1 MIEHRPLNIGGMMS
15 GQVLKDIR
23 KKIRPVILN
32 LLMLTF
38 GFATMSMYPD
48 LQNTIRGSLGVR
60 EGIFEWSILAFTVG
74 LFAAFFIGHS
84 EFFEHHLKKGVAV
97 ATAFAAVP
105 QILIPFV
112 GNIHIIIVFRF
123 IQGFVVAMVP
133 LFSAQLG
140 RILSDERPL
149 AVGIVLSGIFL
160 GGIFGS
166 FAAGPLNNLFGWKA
180 TFILTGL
187 LLIGML
193 IIWWLL
199 TTEPE
204 IEEGDHD
211 VDSVWDMKFTWI
223 WGFTFFP
230 TIWVVFTIQG
240 FLPSTGF
247 EIGLED
253 AFIKNLHIIL
263 NACKVFWSIAIGYIA
278 YKISTRKKTD
288 RGIFDSYVHIMYAS
302 FIIAFAG
309 LMLMV
314 YALNN
319 EINALFPFALFLT
332 AGIQGV
338 GPVFWSSPSLIYPD
352 NLVSRGGFAL
362 GLLGNS
368 ANVAAPI
375 VTNVLRS
382 QALIYGWIAMGV
394 VSLFGL
400 VIAKLGMMQELPKKR

>member
-1 MIEHRPLNIGGMMS
+1 MS
-15 GQVLKDIR
+15 GQALQDVR

-38 GFATMSMYPD
+38 GFASMSMYPD
-48 LQNTIRGSLGVR
+48 LQNTIRNSLSVG

-97 ATAFAAVP
+97 ATAFAAIP
-105 QILIPFV
+105 QLLIPFI
-112 GNIHIIIVFRF
+112 GNIHVIIALRF
-123 IQGFVVAMVP
+123 VQGFVVAMVP

-140 RILSDERPL
+140 RILSHEKPL

-166 FAAGPLNNLFGWKA
+166 FAAGPLNAYLGWKA
-180 TFILTGL
+180 TFVLTGL

-193 IIWWLL
+193 GIWWVL
-199 TTEPE
+199 TKEPK
-204 IEEGDHD
+204 IEEEDHD
-211 VDSVWDMKFTWI
+211 VESVWNIKFTWI

-247 EIGLED
+247 EIGLEES
-253 AFIKNLHIIL
+253 FIKNLHIIL

-288 RGIFDSYVHIMYAS
+288 KGIFNSYVHIMYAS

-375 VTNVLRS
+375 VTDVLRS
-382 QALIYGWIAMGV
+382 QSLVYGWMAMAV

-400 VIAKLGMMQELPKKR
+400 IIAKVGKMQELPKTK

>member
-1 MIEHRPLNIGGMMS
+1 MS

>member
-1 MIEHRPLNIGGMMS
+1 MS
-15 GQVLKDIR
+15 GRALEDLR
-23 KKIRPVILN
+23 KKIRPVVLN

-38 GFATMSMYPD
+38 GFATMSLYPD
-48 LQNTIRGSLGVR
+48 LQNTIKASLDVSG
-60 EGIFEWSILAFTVG
+60 GLFEWSVLSFTVG

-84 EFFEHHLKKGVAV
+84 EFFEHNLKKGVV
-97 ATAFAAVP
+97 LATTFAAVP
-105 QILIPFV
+105 QLLIPFV
-112 GNIHIIIVFRF
+112 NNIYILIALRF
-123 IQGFVVAMVP
+123 VQGFVVSMVP

-140 RILSDERPL
+140 RILSDEKPL

-166 FAAGPLNNLFGWKA
+166 FVAGPMNNILGWKNA
-180 TFILTGL
+180 FLLTGSL
-187 LLIGML
+187 MFAML
-193 IIWWLL
+193 SIWWVL

-204 IEEGDHD
+204 IEEQAHD
-211 VDSVWDMKFTWI
+211 VESVWNIKFTWI

-230 TIWVVFTIQG
+230 TIWIVFTIQG

-247 EIGLED
+247 EIGLQES
-253 AFIKNLHIIL
+253 FIKNLHIVL
-263 NACKVFWSIAIGYIA
+263 NSCKVFWSIAVGYMA
-278 YKISTRKKTD
+278 YKISVKKETD

-302 FIIAFAG
+302 FIIAFIG
-309 LMLMV
+309 LMIMV
-314 YALNN
+314 YALSN
-319 EINALFPFALFLT
+319 EINALFPFALFLV

-352 NLVSRGGFAL
+352 NLVGRGGFAL

-375 VTNVLRS
+375 VTNVLES
-382 QALIYGWIAMGV
+382 QALIYGWVAMGL

-400 VIAKLGMMQELPKKR
+400 IIAKLGKMQKLPKKK

>member
-1 MIEHRPLNIGGMMS
+1 MS
-15 GQVLKDIR
+15 GQALQDVTE
-23 KKIRPVILN
+23 KIRPVVLN

-38 GFATMSMYPD
+38 GFATMSLYPD
-48 LQNTIRGSLGVR
+48 LQNTIKSSLGV
-60 EGIFEWSILAFTVG
+60 GGGLFDWSILAFTVG

-84 EFFEHHLKKGVAV
+84 EFFEHNLKKGVV
-97 ATAFAAVP
+97 IATSFAAIP
-105 QILIPFV
+105 QLLIPFI
-112 GNIHIIIVFRF
+112 GNIYLLIALRF
-123 IQGFVVAMVP
+123 LQGFVVSMVP

-140 RILSDERPL
+140 RILKDEKPL

-160 GGIFGS
+160 GGMFGS
-166 FAAGPLNNLFGWKA
+166 FSAGPLNNILGWRN
-180 TFILTGL
+180 TFWLTGIL
-187 LLIGML
+187 LYGML
-193 IIWWLL
+193 VVWWIF

-204 IEEGDHD
+204 IEEPDHD
-211 VDSVWDMKFTWI
+211 VESVWNIKFTWI

-247 EIGLED
+247 EIGLQD
-253 AFIKNLHIIL
+253 SFIKNLHIVL
-263 NACKVFWSIAIGYIA
+263 NACKVFWSITIGYIA
-278 YKISTRKKTD
+278 YKITTRKKTD
-288 RGIFDSYVHIMYAS
+288 RGIFNSYVHIMYAS
-302 FIIAFAG
+302 FIIAFGG

-314 YALNN
+314 YALSN
-319 EINALFPFALFLT
+319 EINSLFPFALFLT

-375 VTNVLRS
+375 VTNILRS
-382 QALIYGWIAMGV
+382 EALIYGWIAMGL
-394 VSLFGL
+394 VSIFGL
-400 VIAKLGMMQELPKKR
+400 VIAKVGKMQKLPKKK